1 MRLAVS
7 AGGRE
12 VEGVGLFLPG
22 EVGWAGDVWAVPA
35 VLWDFCEGG
44 VWVEV
49 FEVSGG
55 WRLVFGMC

>member
-35 VLWDFCEGG
+35 VLWDFCEVLWDPVTRGG
-44 VWVEV
+44 RL
-49 FEVSGG
+49 GG
-55 WRLVFGMC
+55 SV